1 MFNKICDKI
10 KYLISKKSGS
20 TDGINYNFGRIR
32 IDSYNSLPIKKILT
46 FHNVFKFQENVTHKI
61 CTNLKGS
68 WAPANGDDKTLVVIN
83 NGPKDALLKNYA
95 HKKHLLLQ
103 RKRSH
108 YQNDLKEHS

>member
-46 FHNVFKFQENVTHKI
+46 FHNVFKFQENVTHKV

-83 NGPKDALLKNYA
+83 NGPKDALLKN
-95 HKKHLLLQ
+95 
-103 RKRSH
+103 
-108 YQNDLKEHS
+108 